1 MRERL
6 FSKRP
11 EDQQDEFGRIKEQY
25 LLYAAFVGAIISS
38 IIYIIRVILLIQENN
53 FSQIIPLTILL
64 VIILLLAFIRKVDFR
79 LRLYAYV
86 ALLLIVG
93 VISLFTSG
101 INGDGRLYL
110 LGAVVLVSLL
120 STRRSA
126 LITSGISLV
135 LLIVMAANAFLKI
148 VPLNRSTN
156 PGKTS
161 DWLIGIAAFLLILAI
176 IWIIADGIVR
186 RFISNM
192 EVEKKLANQLEDEK
206 TSRASIIH
214 QQTEE
219 LARRN
224 AQLELASQIA
234 RDIAVETDTRTLF
247 AKTVDL
253 IKDRFGFYHVGIFVL
268 DELKEYA
275 VLRAATG
282 EAGQKL
288 LERKHRLR
296 AGQEGIVGFTCGS
309 GEARIALDVGADAVH
324 FRNPLLPETRSEMA
338 LPLKIGSLVIGA
350 LDVQSKLESAF
361 ATEDIRILQSIAD
374 QLTVGIERTRLVEQ
388 LQTTINELTTSSSV
402 YTEKAWGALLK
413 APESV
418 SSFSISQE
426 REEKNISEPP
436 EVREVHKKGETV
448 IHHVK
453 EGGLETTIVA
463 VPVKVRE
470 QIIGVL
476 DIHYASSTIDAD
488 THDFIDTV
496 ASRLALSLEN
506 ARLLQDTQKR
516 ASTEHLVREITTK
529 VQSYT
534 SVDDILKATA
544 GELGRSLGLS
554 EVQIE
559 LHTPKK

>member
-1 MRERL
+1 MRESL
-6 FSKRP
+6 ISKR
-11 EDQQDEFGRIKEQY
+11 QQDEFERIKEQY

-38 IIYIIRVILLIQENN
+38 IIFIIRVIFLIQENN

-64 VIILLLAFIRKVDFR
+64 VIILLLAFIRKIDFH

-93 VISLFTSG
+93 AISLFTSG

-110 LGAVVLVSLL
+110 FGAVVLVSLL

-126 LITSGISLV
+126 VITSGISLV
-135 LLIVMAANAFLKI
+135 LLIVMATNAFLNI
-148 VPLNRSTN
+148 IPLNQATN
-156 PGKTS
+156 PGKIS
-161 DWLIGIAAFLLILAI
+161 DWLIGIATFLLILAI
-176 IWIIADGIVR
+176 IWIITDGFLR
-186 RFISNM
+186 RFVSSM
-192 EVEKKLANQLEDEK
+192 EVEKTLANQLEDEK
-206 TSRASIIH
+206 ASRATLIH

-219 LARRN
+219 LSRRN

-234 RDIAVETDTRTLF
+234 RDIAIETDTRTLLN
-247 AKTVDL
+247 KTVDL

-288 LERKHRLR
+288 LERKHKLR

-309 GEARIALDVGADAVH
+309 GEARIALDVGSDAVH

-338 LPLKIGSLVIGA
+338 LPLKIGTHVIGA

-361 ATEDIRILQSIAD
+361 TTEDIRILQSIAD

-402 YTEKAWGALLK
+402 YTEKAWGTLLK
-413 APESV
+413 APEFV

-436 EVREVHKKGETV
+436 EVKEVLKKGETV
-448 IHHVK
+448 IHHIK

-476 DIHYASSTIDAD
+476 NIHYASSTIDAD
-488 THDFIDTV
+488 THDFINTV

-516 ASTEHLVREITTK
+516 ASTEHLVREITTR